1 MTKCCNSGGFVGR
14 GVSHDMN
21 AANSERHQPLKYLFA
36 FITPKR
42 QCACHPE
49 RSPALF
55 LSRPVAAGRA
65 RTQRGIC
72 FSPSSQK
79 TPIRKGAASE
89 CGGMIGFRQ
98 GTASAVPQRP
108 QSASGLAAGATNFR
122 KPYFST
128 MASYL

>member
-65 RTQRGIC
+65 RDAERDLLFSKFAENANPKGRGFGVWGNDR
-72 FSPSSQK
+72 FSSGHGFSRAA
-79 TPIRKGAASE
+79 TPAKRE
-89 CGGMIGFRQ
+89 R
-98 GTASAVPQRP
+98 
-108 QSASGLAAGATNFR
+108 L
-122 KPYFST
+122 
-128 MASYL
+128 